1 MQPGKIFAHQPLKRA
16 LTFIWYYLF
25 LSILE
30 NDVWIFFVK
39 FHLNQMLGVGG
50 LTWV

>member
-1 MQPGKIFAHQPLKRA
+1 MQPGKISAPQPLKRA

-30 NDVWIFFVK
+30 NDVWIVFVK
-39 FHLNQMLGVGG
+39 FHLNQMLGVVG